1 MNSLKNHILVPMD
14 FSEQALIAL
23 GQSFNLARLT
33 KTEITLLYVM
43 DQDSSNP
50 LSKILFKSEATNE
63 VKEKIRAKLDKIA
76 EDTAQ
81 ESGIKISTLVVKGKV
96 YEQIVKVANR
106 LKATFIIMGTHNNS
120 GLKKKFIG
128 SNTMHVLRDAPC
140 PVITIKGKKHRP
152 GCKNIIL
159 PLDLSKETKEKV
171 SKAVE
176 LAKLFGS
183 SIRIV
188 SVLVS
193 HDEFKVN
200 KLKRQINQVKK
211 FIEEKGLEC
220 TADFVEGNNI
230 ADSVID
236 YAKKV
241 KGDLLMIMT
250 QQETDWVD
258 FFIGSK
264 AQHVINMSDIPV
276 LSIKPFEKKD
286 MSTFTP
292 Y

>member
-23 GQSFNLARLT
+23 SQSFNLARLT

-43 DQDSSNP
+43 DQDTSNP
-50 LSKILFKSEATNE
+50 ISKLLFKSEAS
-63 VKEKIRAKLDKIA
+63 KEAKDKIRAKLDKLA
-76 EDTAQ
+76 EDTTK

-106 LKATFIIMGTHNNS
+106 LKATFIIMGTHNKSSIKN
-120 GLKKKFIG
+120 KFIG
-128 SNTMHVLRDAPC
+128 SNTMSVLRDSPC
-140 PVITIKGKKHRP
+140 PVITIKGKMHRQ

-159 PLDLSKETKEKV
+159 PLDLTKETKEKV

-176 LAKLFGS
+176 LAKLFVS
-183 SIRIV
+183 SVRIV
-188 SVLVS
+188 SVLDS

-211 FIEEKGLEC
+211 FIEEKGIES
-220 TADFVEGNNI
+220 TAEFIDGSNI
-230 ADSVID
+230 AEGVIA

-241 KGDLLMIMT
+241 KGDLIMIMT
-250 QQETDWVD
+250 QQETDWID

-264 AQHVINMSDIPV
+264 AQHVINLSDIPI